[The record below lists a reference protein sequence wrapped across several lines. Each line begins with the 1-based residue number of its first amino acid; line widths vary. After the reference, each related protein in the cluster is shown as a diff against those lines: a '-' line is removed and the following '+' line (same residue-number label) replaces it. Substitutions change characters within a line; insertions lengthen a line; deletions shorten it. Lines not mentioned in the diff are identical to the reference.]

1 MKNIL
6 KYLDSFYKG
15 RTVFPLNPRDI
26 PTDCYLVYVFAIR
39 NEVVVIGHGKK
50 NRAKVIFDS
59 LEYSTPAHIKALKIR
74 LYNLYSKSGAKRTR
88 ALIRCESKQEAC
100 QIEKKLQSEFGGN
113 SLQIPSEIAEKLE
126 GDKRLN
132 RFPLAYIK
140 LALCSYYDGLSDLKR
155 WKKRGLID
163 EKTWNLITKILKLTS
178 MK

>member
-1 MKNIL
+1 MVYIL
-6 KYLDSFYKG
+6 
-15 RTVFPLNPRDI
+15 
-26 PTDCYLVYVFAIR
+26 AIS
-39 NEVVVIGHGKK
+39 NEVVVIGHGKE

-59 LEYSTPAHIKALKIR
+59 LEYSTPAHIKALKVR
-74 LYNLYSKSGAKRTR
+74 LYNLYSKCGVKRTR

-113 SLQIPSEIAEKLE
+113 SLQIPSEIAENLE
-126 GDKRLN
+126 SDKRLT
-132 RFPLAYIK
+132 RLPLAYIK

-163 EKTWNLITKILKLTS
+163 EQTWNLITEILKLTS